1 VKSEGK
7 TKLSLSEYVRQVMSE
22 ENISQRHLV
31 ERAERRGFKITQ
43 SYISQI
49 ISGAASNVTI
59 EKLQALA
66 AALNRPEEELFDIAR
81 GGKTDPRVL
90 SDAVISSLLVKF
102 SKLPEQD
109 KNEMTI
115 LLKAL
120 DREIEDRLRKSR

>member
-1 VKSEGK
+1 MKTEGK
-7 TKLSLSEYVRQVMSE
+7 NRPTLSEYVRQVMRE

-90 SDAVISSLLVKF
+90 SDAVVTSLLAKF
-102 SKLPEQD
+102 SRLPEED

-120 DREIEDRLRKSR
+120 DREIEDRLRKSK

>member
-1 VKSEGK
+1 MKTEG
-7 TKLSLSEYVRQVMSE
+7 TNRPTLSEYVRQVMRE

-90 SDAVISSLLVKF
+90 SDAVVTSLLAKF
-102 SKLPEQD
+102 SRLPEED

-120 DREIEDRLRKSR
+120 DREIEDRLRKSK

>member
-1 VKSEGK
+1 VKTEGK
-7 TKLSLSEYVRQVMSE
+7 NRPTLSEYVRQVMRE

-90 SDAVISSLLVKF
+90 SDAVVTTLLAKF
-102 SKLPEQD
+102 SRLPEED

-120 DREIEDRLRKSR
+120 DREIEDRLRKSK

>member
-1 VKSEGK
+1 M
-7 TKLSLSEYVRQVMSE
+7 TLSEYVRQVMSE

-102 SKLPEQD
+102 SNLPEQD

>member
-1 VKSEGK
+1 
-7 TKLSLSEYVRQVMSE
+7 M
-22 ENISQRHLV
+22 
-31 ERAERRGFKITQ
+31 
-43 SYISQI
+43 
-49 ISGAASNVTI
+49 
-59 EKLQALA
+59 
-66 AALNRPEEELFDIAR
+66 FDIAR

>member
-1 VKSEGK
+1 
-7 TKLSLSEYVRQVMSE
+7 LSLSEYVRQVMSE

>member
-1 VKSEGK
+1 MKTEGK
-7 TKLSLSEYVRQVMSE
+7 NRPTLSEYVRQVMRE

-90 SDAVISSLLVKF
+90 SDAVVTTLLAKF
-102 SKLPEQD
+102 SRLPEED

-120 DREIEDRLRKSR
+120 DREIEDRLRKSK

>member
-1 VKSEGK
+1 VKTEGK
-7 TKLSLSEYVRQVMSE
+7 NRPTLSEYVRQVMRE

-90 SDAVISSLLVKF
+90 SDAVVTSLLAKF
-102 SKLPEQD
+102 SRLPEED

-120 DREIEDRLRKSR
+120 DREIEDRLRKSK

>member
-1 VKSEGK
+1 M
-7 TKLSLSEYVRQVMSE
+7 RE

-90 SDAVISSLLVKF
+90 SDAVVTSLLAKF
-102 SKLPEQD
+102 SRLPEED

-120 DREIEDRLRKSR
+120 DREIEDRLRKNK

>member
-1 VKSEGK
+1 MKTEGK
-7 TKLSLSEYVRQVMSE
+7 NRPTLSEYVRQVMRE

-90 SDAVISSLLVKF
+90 SDAVVTSLLAKF
-102 SKLPEQD
+102 SRLPEED

-120 DREIEDRLRKSR
+120 DREIEDRLRKNK

>member
-1 VKSEGK
+1 M
-7 TKLSLSEYVRQVMSE
+7 SLSEYVRQVMSE

>member
-1 VKSEGK
+1 VKTEGK
-7 TKLSLSEYVRQVMSE
+7 NRPTLSEYVRQVMRE

-90 SDAVISSLLVKF
+90 SDAVVTSLLAKF
-102 SKLPEQD
+102 SRLPEED

-120 DREIEDRLRKSR
+120 DREIEDRLRKNK